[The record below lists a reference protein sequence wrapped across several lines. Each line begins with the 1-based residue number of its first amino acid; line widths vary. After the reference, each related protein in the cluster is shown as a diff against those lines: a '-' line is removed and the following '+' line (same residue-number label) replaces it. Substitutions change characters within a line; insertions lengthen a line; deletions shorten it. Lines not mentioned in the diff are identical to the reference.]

1 MKNAM
6 KKLMSLVLVAVLLVS
21 AVPFAASA
29 EEAATVVLKINGN
42 VVDTQTVNFKESPTT
57 LAKLAKYD
65 KVDLSPVSDATF
77 SHTWKDGMG
86 EDRGGMDIEINPGE
100 TIQVAYTQ
108 ESTERC
114 FKCGELVTPGSIHM
128 QTCTTCSAEYCGS
141 HNCAPVVNKVTIVVK
156 KDGVEGTPYD
166 VEIKDAS
173 TTVQNLITH
182 KINAAEI
189 AGMDFAAAY
198 VSNRGYIELND
209 AVNAGEKVYI
219 AFSTPA
225 TKVEPINIVLKVE
238 SSDNVVWSGE
248 KVPAN
253 GKTATVENLLTYAWN
268 SAWEDVYA
276 VDHVWSHEQQKNVA
290 RGAAI
295 EAGDTVYFMLKEK
308 STNNNNN
315 NNNNNGADDDY
326 VVDEE
331 WMKDIWLYIYTNNDL
346 VQPAKRV
353 LLNDYEIIKDHVIN
367 KSNALSVVDD
377 YFKATNSNNGI
388 IWKGMYRETNDITAM
403 QFVQQL
409 GRDDYIDN
417 LDVLRSKG
425 TVVIKVRVTGVTAK
439 TSATADSSNPK
450 TGDEI
455 YMAVTVLG
463 LSAASLAAVAYV
475 YSKKRLAK

>member
-29 EEAATVVLKINGN
+29 DTATITIRPKVGDTESTPITYSMPDGKGSQEVQYLLAAAFSADWRDNYTFETCWLKATGANYCNLGDMIPAGSEIVLK
-42 VVDTQTVNFKESPTT
+42 VNAIPVQEEPTP
-57 LAKLAKYD
+57 D
-65 KVDLSPVSDATF
+65 PDPVPA
-77 SHTWKDGMG
+77 
-86 EDRGGMDIEINPGE
+86 
-100 TIQVAYTQ
+100 A
-108 ESTERC
+108 
-114 FKCGELVTPGSIHM
+114 
-128 QTCTTCSAEYCGS
+128 
-141 HNCAPVVNKVTIVVK
+141 NKVTIVVK

-173 TTVQNLITH
+173 TTVQNLITF
-182 KINAAEI
+182 KVNAAEI

-219 AFSTPA
+219 AFTTPA
-225 TKVEPINIVLKVE
+225 TKVEPINIVVKVE

-268 SAWEDVYA
+268 SAWEDVYV

>member
-29 EEAATVVLKINGN
+29 EEYNYWIEAHVDGNGI
-42 VVDTQTVNFKESPTT
+42 ESKQVYISG
-57 LAKLAKYD
+57 A
-65 KVDLSPVSDATF
+65 SDAVPSDDAIMEAARTLYADYF
-77 SHTWKDGMG
+77 A
-86 EDRGGMDIEINPGE
+86 N
-100 TIQVAYTQ
+100 YNTQ
-108 ESTERC
+108 AITE
-114 FKCGELVTPGSIHM
+114 KGAI
-128 QTCTTCSAEYCGS
+128 
-141 HNCAPVVNKVTIVVK
+141 
-156 KDGVEGTPYD
+156 
-166 VEIKDAS
+166 
-173 TTVQNLITH
+173 
-182 KINAAEI
+182 
-189 AGMDFAAAY
+189 
-198 VSNRGYIELND
+198 
-209 AVNAGEKVYI
+209 
-219 AFSTPA
+219 
-225 TKVEPINIVLKVE
+225 
-238 SSDNVVWSGE
+238 
-248 KVPAN
+248 
-253 GKTATVENLLTYAWN
+253 
-268 SAWEDVYA
+268 
-276 VDHVWSHEQQKNVA
+276 
-290 RGAAI
+290 GAAI
-295 EAGDTVYFMLKEK
+295 NFTNVPVTPPKDEDEPDPTPAPTTALFWIEIRVNGEGKESKQMTMPVNPDEGTILAYAKSADGYPAYFAKYSQYELQEVASTSAAINFTAPVEEVPATTYNVKFFNAKNECHWNIDVAAGSTVDVADNTTGTQVTYAEEHVGTKTGYTFAGWQMNGKGDVL
-308 STNNNNN
+308 STATAARLAINATTSFYPVFVANETDNDD
-315 NNNNNGADDDY
+315 DDDY

-388 IWKGMYRETNDITAM
+388 IWKGMYRETEDITAL

-455 YMAVTVLG
+455 YMAITVLG

-475 YSKKRLAK
+475 YSKKRMAK

>member
-29 EEAATVVLKINGN
+29 AETEQIRIQFKVDGNPVGGVYTMTPGNGQYSYVGDLVKYFFAEATGYELANYTFSNAYAYRGGDNGAVGTGDKIMAGQAVHINMVPVATTPDPDPVP
-42 VVDTQTVNFKESPTT
+42 TPTT
-57 LAKLAKYD
+57 TPD
-65 KVDLSPVSDATF
+65 PV
-77 SHTWKDGMG
+77 
-86 EDRGGMDIEINPGE
+86 
-100 TIQVAYTQ
+100 
-108 ESTERC
+108 
-114 FKCGELVTPGSIHM
+114 
-128 QTCTTCSAEYCGS
+128 
-141 HNCAPVVNKVTIVVK
+141 PVVNKVTIVVK
-156 KDGVEGTPYD
+156 KDGVEGTAYD
-166 VEIKDAS
+166 VEIQNAS

-198 VSNRGYIELND
+198 VSNRGYIDLND

-225 TKVEPINIVLKVE
+225 TKVEPIKIVVKVE
-238 SSDNVVWSGE
+238 SSDNVIWSGE

-308 STNNNNN
+308 STNNN